1 METIFRERRRNY
13 YINKKFQRNFIIK
26 FCSLVALG
34 SVISAAVIY
43 EMSKATV
50 TTTFENSRLAIKTT
64 ADFILPTVLLSGAVV
79 IVVIGVATIIITL
92 FTSHKIAGPLYRMDK
107 DVQEV
112 AAGNLAKRFNLRQGD
127 EIRPLA
133 ESLDRM
139 AERLRVD
146 IAEAKNAF
154 SELESAPDL
163 GPASSAKAKDAL
175 RRLKSVIEKFKT

>member
-1 METIFRERRRNY
+1 METTFQERRRNY

-34 SVISAAVIY
+34 SLLSAVIIY
-43 EMSKATV
+43 MMSKATV
-50 TTTFENSRLAIKTT
+50 TTTFENSRLTIKTT

-79 IVVIGVATIIITL
+79 IVVIGIATIIVTL
-92 FTSHKIAGPLYRMDK
+92 FTSHRIAGPLYRMDK

-133 ESLDRM
+133 ASLDMM
-139 AERLRVD
+139 AGRLRAD
-146 IAEAKNAF
+146 IAEAKEAL
-154 SELESAPDL
+154 SELGRAPEL
-163 GPASSAKAKDAL
+163 GPSSSATAKDAL
-175 RRLKSVIEKFKT
+175 RRLKAVLDKFKT